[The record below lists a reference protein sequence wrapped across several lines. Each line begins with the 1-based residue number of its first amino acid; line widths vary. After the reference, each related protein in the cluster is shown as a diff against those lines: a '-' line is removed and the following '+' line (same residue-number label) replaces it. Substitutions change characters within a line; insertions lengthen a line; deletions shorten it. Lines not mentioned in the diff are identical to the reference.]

1 LADGATRESDMA
13 LRFRERHAR
22 LGVILSE
29 AALGEVAAYAW
40 LGHPHADRAALLTLS
55 GSCGLASAS
64 LWVLGPVMARHRR
77 HAILFVAWSAAVI
90 ASVLFGTI
98 LDGGERSPL
107 ALLLFLPMMYAA
119 LAYRPTVVL
128 WLGGLEVLG
137 YVVVCSTDDT
147 PTTAYAAIM
156 AGTVCVTV
164 LMAAQAARLREQ
176 QARELHAL
184 AVRMEAEATRDGL
197 TDCLNRRGFDAAFA
211 AEVSRAVRYGRPLSL
226 LLIDIDHLK
235 SINDGRGHAGG
246 DDALRQVASALR
258 RAGRPNDI
266 AARLGGDEFA
276 LLVPETAIEGALELA
291 RRMHT
296 ALRAGT
302 GGAHVTV
309 SIGAAALGPDI
320 TLAAQLMRA
329 ADNALYAAKDAGR
342 DRTASYDVSTA
353 AERVPTA
360 VSAARP
366 AGVSPTTTP

>member
-1 LADGATRESDMA
+1 MDGATRESDMA
-13 LRFRERHAR
+13 ERFRERHSR

-29 AALGEVAAYAW
+29 AALAEVAAYAW
-40 LGHPHADRAALLTLS
+40 FGHPHADRITLLTLS
-55 GSCGLASAS
+55 GSCALATAS

-77 HAILFVAWSAAVI
+77 HEMLFVCWSASVI
-90 ASVLFGTI
+90 AVVLLGTI
-98 LDGGERSPL
+98 LDGGERSPM

-119 LAYRPTVVL
+119 LAYRPRVVL
-128 WLGGLEVLG
+128 LLGAAEVLG
-137 YVVVCSTDDT
+137 YVVVIYTDDT

-197 TDCLNRRGFDAAFA
+197 TACLNRRGFDVAFA
-211 AEVSRAVRYGRPLSL
+211 AEVTRAIRYGRPLSL
-226 LLIDIDHLK
+226 LLMDVDHLK
-235 SINDGRGHAGG
+235 AINDERGHAGG
-246 DDALRQVASALR
+246 DDALRQVATALQV
-258 RAGRPNDI
+258 AGRPNDI

-276 LLVPETAIEGALELA
+276 LLVPETVLEGALELA
-291 RRMHT
+291 GRTHA

-302 GGAHVTV
+302 GATHVTV

-320 TLAAQLMRA
+320 TLGAELLRA
-329 ADNALYAAKDAGR
+329 ADSALYAAKGAGR
-342 DRTASYDVSTA
+342 NGTASYDESSG

-360 VSAARP
+360 
-366 AGVSPTTTP
+366 